1 MSEKSDA
8 PRSSSSSSGGA
19 STSSSDRDGEFVRK
33 KPRYSCTF
41 HPESNTYDWARVS
54 QKGPSYAFCSLC
66 KRDISVA
73 YGGQKDLRKHEATT
87 IHMSA
92 SRAVCTSGSLRDYIG
107 SGPGPRRDQAVVK
120 AEVKFSYFI
129 GEHHLA
135 LAVADHCSKLFSS
148 MFPDSSIARAFKCGQ
163 TKATATVKVIGQDMI
178 KNIMERISDSKFDE
192 STDITVYQQMGIM
205 LRYFDNT
212 DGKICCIFYK
222 LEPIT
227 NADAEGIFTA
237 IDQNFCDSGPI
248 CYANLVGV
256 GSDGCN
262 VMLGSRNSVMTLLK
276 TKQPSLF
283 SFHCSCHVAA
293 LITNHACG
301 KLPSY
306 LDDITIHIWYYFHK
320 SLKRQRSFEDY
331 QVFTECK
338 PHKLLKASQTR

>member
-1 MSEKSDA
+1 MYT
-8 PRSSSSSSGGA
+8 R
-19 STSSSDRDGEFVRK
+19 
-33 KPRYSCTF
+33 TF

-54 QKGPSYAFCSLC
+54 RKGPSYAFCSLC

-87 IHMSA
+87 VHMPA
-92 SRAVCTSGSLRDYIG
+92 SRAVCTSASLRDYIS

-135 LAVADHCSKLFSS
+135 LAVADHCSKLFPR
-148 MFPDSSIARAFKCGQ
+148 MFPDSDIARAFKCGR
-163 TKATATVKVIGQDMI
+163 TKATATVKVIAQDI
-178 KNIMERISDSKFDE
+178 IRNIVERISNSKFFSIQIDE

-212 DGKICCIFYK
+212 DGKVFCIFYK

-227 NADAEGIFTA
+227 TADAEGIFKA
-237 IDQNFCDSGPI
+237 IDQNFCDSGPL

-262 VMLGSRNSVMTLLK
+262 VMLGS
-276 TKQPSLF
+276 
-283 SFHCSCHVAA
+283 
-293 LITNHACG
+293 
-301 KLPSY
+301 
-306 LDDITIHIWYYFHK
+306 
-320 SLKRQRSFEDY
+320 
-331 QVFTECK
+331 
-338 PHKLLKASQTR
+338 